1 MNERPLSDAWAS
13 WTRAATLQVSAE
25 ARELEDGTRA
35 IRVVAGAPSAPIAE
49 GWSRRDFDSDE
60 APSLTEALRELADKL
75 DALELEGAAPTSRVV
90 ATMRSRVVR
99 DAEGGRRARN
109 A

>member
-1 MNERPLSDAWAS
+1 MNERPTSDAWAG
-13 WTRAATLQVSAE
+13 WTRAATLHVSAE
-25 ARELEDGTRA
+25 ARELEDGARA
-35 IRVVAGAPSAPIAE
+35 IRVVAGAPSAPLAE
-49 GWSRRDFDSDE
+49 GWSRRDADTDD
-60 APSLTEALRELADKL
+60 APSLSEALRELADEL
-75 DALELEGAAPTSRVV
+75 DAQELAGAAPTSRIV